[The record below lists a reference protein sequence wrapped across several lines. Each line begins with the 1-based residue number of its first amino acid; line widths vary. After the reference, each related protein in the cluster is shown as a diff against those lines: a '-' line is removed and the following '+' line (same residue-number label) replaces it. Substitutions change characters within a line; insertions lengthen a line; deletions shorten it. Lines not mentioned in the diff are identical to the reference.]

1 MGAAAPGRRYLVTGG
16 AGFIGSH
23 LCESLLA
30 DGAHVVAVD
39 DLSTGRR
46 GNLEAAFAAL
56 PKLDGDAR
64 FHVAVLQSAAG
75 DYPDATKSCELL
87 LKEHPNH
94 LLAIGAAA
102 RASKK
107 AGDTAAA
114 KTWYQRYVDAW
125 GAPRE
130 DLPEYKEHNRLLTI
144 YQKEAVAFL
153 AEAG

>member
-1 MGAAAPGRRYLVTGG
+1 MCSSDLAAADEKFNKAMKL
-16 AGFIGSH
+16 A
-23 LCESLLA
+23 ESNGDSA
-30 DGAHVVAVD
+30 AAVK
-39 DLSTGRR
+39 
-46 GNLEAAFAAL
+46 EALDAYAAL